1 MKPSFVNQAAAT
13 RLRACAA
20 GDGAQAVLR
29 ALAAADIPVRLVG
42 GAVRDAL
49 LGLAVKDVDLCTPAP
64 PDAVAAAL
72 KAAGGIKVI
81 PTGIEH
87 GTLTA
92 VAHHQPFEI
101 TTLRRDVETDG
112 RRAVVAFTDDWREDA
127 ARRDFTIN
135 AMSATAQGEVFDY
148 FGGLADLAAGRVRF
162 VGDAVTRLEEDVLR
176 LLRFYRFFARYG
188 QGNPDDAALAACR
201 AMARRLPDLSA
212 ERVQAEILRLLEAPA
227 AAVVWRRMAG
237 VDGVLAPLGLTPAAP
252 DVLERLITLQTALGQ
267 APDGLLRLIAACPAQ
282 PARAVALAERLRL
295 SNAQKARWRTAATC
309 APRCPKNPG
318 RRFLYECA
326 TIHAFQDAVLLDAAR
341 RGRNAA
347 NVRAAWAAA
356 GGEVPC
362 LPIAG
367 RDLLKAGFP
376 PGPAVGEALK
386 RVEAWWVAADFA
398 PDRAACLAAALR
410 PESPPDDP
418 H

>member
-1 MKPSFVNQAAAT
+1 MKPSFVDDAAAA
-13 RLRACAA
+13 RLRALAA
-20 GDGAQAVLR
+20 SDGAAAVLR

-49 LGLAVKDVDLCTPAP
+49 LGLPVKDVDLCTPAP

-148 FGGLADLAAGRVRF
+148 FGGPADLAAGRVRF

-188 QGNPDDAALAACR
+188 HGTPDDAALAACR
-201 AMARRLPDLSA
+201 AMAPRLPALSA
-212 ERVQAEILRLLEAPA
+212 ERVRAEILRLLEAPA
-227 AAVVWRRMAG
+227 AAVVWRRMAE
-237 VDGVLAPLGLTPAAP
+237 VDGVLAPLDLTPADS
-252 DVLERLITLQTALGQ
+252 DVLQRLITLQTDLGQ
-267 APDGLLRLIAACPAQ
+267 APDGLLRLIAACPAD
-282 PARAVALAERLRL
+282 PSRALALAERLRL
-295 SNAQKARWRTAATC
+295 SNAEKARWRTAATC
-309 APRCPKNPG
+309 APHCPENPG

-326 TIHAFQDAVLLDAAR
+326 TIPAFQDAVLLDAAR
-341 RGRNAA
+341 RGLGSDA
-347 NVRAAWAAA
+347 VRAAWAAA
-356 GGEVPC
+356 GDVVPR
-362 LPIAG
+362 LPVAG

-386 RVEAWWVAADFA
+386 RVEAWWVAADFT
-398 PDRAACLAAALR
+398 PDRAACLAAALQADFTIR
-410 PESPPDDP
+410 
-418 H
+418 